1 MNNFLKQIFKDIDG
15 QYSSKRTT
23 VFISILIL
31 ISTWVGN
38 FFYQMQISE
47 FIFEGFLYITV
58 VGLGVTVAEKFSRKG
73 ESVSVS
79 NVLETENIIEPKN
92 DLIK

>member
-1 MNNFLKQIFKDIDG
+1 MNDFLKQIFKDVDG
-15 QYSSKRTT
+15 QYSSKRFT
-23 VFISILIL
+23 VFISIIIL

-38 FFYQMQISE
+38 FFYQMQITE

-58 VGLGVTVAEKFSRKG
+58 VGLGVTAAEKFSRKG
-73 ESVSVS
+73 ESV
-79 NVLETENIIEPKN
+79 NVTNILENENILETKS